1 MKTVPCVS
9 KYKLSAYPYSNEL
22 KMLKRIYVFC
32 FFCFFCMVVWNK
44 EDRQIERAS
53 FGMAFLFTNIIN
65 TIILLFFTY
74 IIRFRP
80 NALFFGI
87 LTLAMIYFFNYLNTN
102 YFRKNLEKLEII
114 EKYKGLISPK
124 KYILLGT
131 TLLITSFLTFGFSGK
146 NFNKHTGHL
155 LKHSVR

>member
-1 MKTVPCVS
+1 
-9 KYKLSAYPYSNEL
+9 
-22 KMLKRIYVFC
+22 
-32 FFCFFCMVVWNK
+32 MVVWNK

-53 FGMAFLFTNIIN
+53 FGMSIFFTNTIN
-65 TIILLFFTY
+65 TIILLFFTH
-74 IIRFRP
+74 IIKFRP
-80 NALFFGI
+80 NAIFMAVLIFVMIFLF
-87 LTLAMIYFFNYLNTN
+87 TYLNTN

-114 EKYKGLISPK
+114 EKYKGLISPR

-146 NFNKHTGHL
+146 NFNKHKEHF